1 MCVITLLLSHQHM
14 STQVLLTLL
23 QFTSFHSFDHLSP
36 HRSFSISVTHSTEPK
51 TYREVCQSKH
61 WLKAINAELEALAK
75 NGTWIIVDLPSNVKP
90 IGSKWAYII
99 KHKADVSIDRYMAR
113 LIAKGH
119 NQIKGQDFFDI
130 FSLVAKLTTI
140 RILLTIASIQNWHFT
155 SIRCKQR
162 ILFMVICK
170 RVYT

>member
-90 IGSKWAYII
+90 IGSKWACII

-119 NQIKGQDFFDI
+119 N